1 MANAAAKK
9 AQKLAAAEGIKLIA
23 RNKRVGH
30 DYEILQKMEAGIVLA
45 GSEVKSL
52 REGNVQFADAHARL
66 DDRGECWLYNLY
78 IGEYKQAGI
87 FNHLATARRK
97 ILLNKGELKNSMAPC
112 RPRACPWC
120 RRVCTSKRAGRRL
133 NSAWYA
139 AVSTRIS
146 ASICRIRR
154 GIGISKERWPVASA
168 PRSLSGLFSTAI

>member
-97 ILLNKGELKNSMAPC
+97 ILLNKGELKKLYGTMQTKGLSMVPARLYFKKGWAKIELC
-112 RPRACPWC
+112 VVRGRKHQDKRKHLQDQARNRDIEREMA
-120 RRVCTSKRAGRRL
+120 RRQ
-133 NSAWYA
+133 
-139 AVSTRIS
+139 
-146 ASICRIRR
+146 
-154 GIGISKERWPVASA
+154 
-168 PRSLSGLFSTAI
+168 RS